1 MALPALLLAAAVAT
15 WSVDAGTAGALVEDH
30 RAPVITIT
38 VEFPAGSW
46 SDWAREAH
54 ATDGFEFS
62 DNDPGRV
69 LKRRAD
75 ALAAD
80 LSLDVGDR
88 ASSLTIRCL
97 KDDLAAAVGL
107 AKDVLTNT
115 EYDVHALKRAGR
127 ERSILWRGNKTDVGF
142 LIAQTAARALF
153 APADPRRRPYE
164 RYEKVETDP
173 KKIAA
178 GRDVL
183 VRLPG
188 RIVAFAGDLTLAEA
202 KGAADGLLPAPGEAP
217 SGLAPALSPISP
229 SALRPSRKD
238 IPIRNLTQV
247 YLAYG
252 RDSLPWDDP
261 RRPAFLVADH
271 VLAGHFY
278 SRLYMALRH
287 EGGDTY
293 GAGTTER
300 GDVVPGSYAATTF
313 TRADNAAAIEAK
325 LAATMSVFR
334 EKGITEEERAAAVSY
349 LTGSR
354 ALSRQS
360 AGQLLARYLSERR
373 LGLPP
378 GFLDDQID
386 KAAAVPLSEI
396 NAFIREF
403 FDPAQFSMLRAV
415 PQ

>member
-15 WSVDAGTAGALVEDH
+15 WDVDPATAGALVEDH

-38 VEFPAGSW
+38 VEFPVGSW
-46 SDWAREAH
+46 SSWAKETH
-54 ATDGFEFS
+54 ATDGFEFA

-69 LKRRAD
+69 SKKRAD
-75 ALAAD
+75 ALAAELSID
-80 LSLDVGDR
+80 LGGRS
-88 ASSLTIRCL
+88 SSLTIRCL

-107 AKDVLTNT
+107 AKDVLTNA

-127 ERSILWRGNKTDVGF
+127 ERSILWRGNKTDVSF
-142 LIAQTAARALF
+142 LMARSMARELF
-153 APADPRRRPYE
+153 APADPRRLPYE
-164 RYEKVETDP
+164 RFEKVATDP

-178 GRDVL
+178 ARDVL

-202 KGAADGLLPAPGEAP
+202 KRAADGLLPAAGEAP
-217 SGLAPALSPISP
+217 RGVAPTLSPISP
-229 SALRPSRKD
+229 PGSRASRRD

-252 RDSLPWDDP
+252 RDSLPWNDG

-271 VLAGHFY
+271 VLGGHFY

-287 EGGDTY
+287 ESGDTY

-300 GDVVPGSYAATTF
+300 GDVVPGSYAASTF
-313 TRADNAAAIEAK
+313 TRADNAGAIEAK
-325 LAATMSVFR
+325 LTAAMSVFR
-334 EKGITEEERAAAVSY
+334 ERGITEEERAAAVAY
-349 LTGSR
+349 LRGNR

-360 AGQLLARYLSERR
+360 AGQILARYLSERR
-373 LGLPP
+373 LSLPA
-378 GFLDDQID
+378 GFLDDQIEQ
-386 KAAAVPLSEI
+386 AAKVPLSDI

-403 FDPAQFSMLRAV
+403 YDPAQFSMLRAV